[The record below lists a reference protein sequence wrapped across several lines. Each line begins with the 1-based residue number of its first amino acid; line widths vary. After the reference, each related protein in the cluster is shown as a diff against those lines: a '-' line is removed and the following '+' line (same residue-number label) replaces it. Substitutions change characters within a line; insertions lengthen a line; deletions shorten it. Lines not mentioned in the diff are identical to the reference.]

1 MCCSHIVI
9 LKKDMKIVAINGS
22 HRGER
27 GYTQFLIDKVFQGA
41 RQVGA
46 QCETIV
52 LANHT
57 IHRCLGCRVCHTE
70 KSYLKCVYHEKDDV
84 SQLFDTMR
92 SADMLIYATP
102 VYIFTMTGLMKT
114 FLDRI
119 TSTADSSIPALSETG
134 LFFHHIDK
142 QLVSKPFV
150 LLSCQDNFESET
162 SKNVVSYF
170 EIFSKF
176 LDAPF
181 VGCLLRTSGSLVGHG
196 KDKEKEAR
204 YPKILRVYNALI
216 AAGEELVNTGKIS
229 PKTQK
234 ITNQNIINM
243 PKPIEYIL
251 KFSFIRK
258 NKRMMDKLFQKARSE
273 MLNNSGG

>member
-1 MCCSHIVI
+1 
-9 LKKDMKIVAINGS
+9 MKIVAINGS

-41 RQVGA
+41 RPVGA

-52 LANHT
+52 LAQHT
-57 IHRCLGCRVCHTE
+57 IHPCSGCRVCHTE

-84 SQLFDTMR
+84 SQLFEIMR

-119 TSTADSSIPALSETG
+119 TSTGDSSIPALSEAG

-150 LLSCQDNFESET
+150 LLTCQDNFESET

-170 EIFSKF
+170 ETFSKF

-181 VGCLLRTSGSLVGHG
+181 VGILLRTSGALVGHG
-196 KDKEKEAR
+196 KNKEKEAG
-204 YPKILRVYNALI
+204 YPRIQPVYNALI
-216 AAGEELVNTGKIS
+216 TAGEEFVNTGKIS
-229 PKTQK
+229 KKTQK
-234 ITNQNIINM
+234 IANQRIIDI
-243 PKPIEYIL
+243 PKPIEFML
-251 KFSFIRK
+251 KFRFIRK
-258 NKRMMDKLFQKARSE
+258 NRRIMEKIFQKAPLQIAEHRAVISAKIQRE
-273 MLNNSGG
+273 R